1 MNNFKI
7 LLIGYGN
14 TLRNDDGVGVRIAEI
29 IAEENLP
36 NVQVIA
42 THQLTPELAADIA
55 DASLVIFV
63 DAVLSNQTDIRIEKL
78 AAVTEWNNLGHAES
92 PASLLAL
99 TQAIYQQTP
108 RAWGIFIPA
117 INCEFGEELSTIT
130 QKGLT
135 KAIKAIRKIIT
146 SEDLTEYQKQDFD
159 NLPADNFQE

>member
-29 IAEENLP
+29 IAQENLP

-55 DASLVIFV
+55 NVSLVIFV
-63 DAVLSNQTDIRIEKL
+63 DAVLSQHSDIQIEKL
-78 AAVTEWNNLGHAES
+78 AAVSQWNNLGHAES

-99 TQAIYQQTP
+99 TEAIYQQTP
-108 RAWGIFIPA
+108 IAWGVFIPA
-117 INCEFGEELSTIT
+117 INCEFGEELSPIT

-135 KAIKAIRKIIT
+135 KAIEAIKKIIT
-146 SEDLTEYQKQDFD
+146 SENLTEYQRGEFD
-159 NLPADNFQE
+159 NQTADNFQE

>member
-29 IAEENLP
+29 IAEENWP

-42 THQLTPELAADIA
+42 THQLTPELAADMA
-55 DASLVIFV
+55 NASLVIFV
-63 DAVLSNQTDIRIEKL
+63 DAVLSQHSDIQVEKL
-78 AAVTEWNNLGHAES
+78 AAVSQWNNLGHAES

-99 TQAIYQQTP
+99 TEAIYQQTP
-108 RAWGIFIPA
+108 SAWGIFIPA
-117 INCEFGEELSTIT
+117 INCDFGEELSPIT

-135 KAIKAIRKIIT
+135 KAIEVIKKLIT
-146 SEDLTEYQKQDFD
+146 SD
-159 NLPADNFQE
+159 NLIECEKQGFNHLLGDNFQE